1 MIRNFTQ
8 LTLLISSALVMI
20 LTIYLIFI
28 WVPTDDV
35 LGVSQRIF
43 YFHVPIGILGLMA
56 FPIVFIG
63 SITYLI
69 TKNQSMDSI
78 AYSAAEIGALFLTI
92 ALITG
97 MLWSKPSWGVWWTW
111 SPQPTLTLVSWLV
124 YMAYIMLRA
133 YSPRGNQGAKYA
145 AVLGIIGSVN
155 SIFVYLAAK
164 IWRDVHPEAV
174 LGPLAE
180 DNSLDP
186 SMQIGL
192 LIALTAFSLL
202 FLYLISERF
211 LIRKTEQKIER
222 LQYEL
227 D

>member
-1 MIRNFTQ
+1 
-8 LTLLISSALVMI
+8 MI

>member
-1 MIRNFTQ
+1 
-8 LTLLISSALVMI
+8 
-20 LTIYLIFI
+20 
-28 WVPTDDV
+28 
-35 LGVSQRIF
+35 
-43 YFHVPIGILGLMA
+43 
-56 FPIVFIG
+56 
-63 SITYLI
+63 
-69 TKNQSMDSI
+69 MDSI

>member
-1 MIRNFTQ
+1 M
-8 LTLLISSALVMI
+8 
-20 LTIYLIFI
+20 TITMYLIFI

-35 LGVSQRIF
+35 LGISQRIF
-43 YFHVPIGILGLMA
+43 YIHVPIGILGLMA
-56 FPIVFIG
+56 FPIVFIC
-63 SITYLI
+63 STTYLI
-69 TKNQSMDSI
+69 TKKDTMDSL

-124 YMAYIMLRA
+124 YIAYLMLRA
-133 YSPRGNQGAKYA
+133 YSPRGSQGAKYA

-174 LGPLAE
+174 VGPLAE
-180 DNSLDP
+180 NDSLDS
-186 SMQIGL
+186 SMRIGL
-192 LIALTAFSLL
+192 LIALLAFSLL
-202 FLYLISERF
+202 FTYLITLRF
-211 LIRKTEQKIER
+211 STRKTEQKIER
-222 LQYEL
+222 LQYEIN
-227 D
+227 